1 MDQPLVNAL
10 QSEKEHFTKL
20 HNALKRRTEI
30 DKNDTVNAVE
40 IEKEI
45 QHLLETVPPQLQQVW
60 DNLNIRTKHRLQRG
74 GDDYNKN
81 NFDWMASILIKDRIN
96 VNHMDTGEPLKAV
109 ADLKIEDFV
118 PTEVE
123 KDYVF
128 QSLVHYY
135 SHRIVERYPLAFKS
149 IKSSIKP
156 NKSHQFQPEMDA
168 KSEEFTGDLFTKSE
182 SNTEDLIGMMSEI

>member
-1 MDQPLVNAL
+1 
-10 QSEKEHFTKL
+10 
-20 HNALKRRTEI
+20 
-30 DKNDTVNAVE
+30 
-40 IEKEI
+40 
-45 QHLLETVPPQLQQVW
+45 
-60 DNLNIRTKHRLQRG
+60 
-74 GDDYNKN
+74 
-81 NFDWMASILIKDRIN
+81 MASILIKDRIN

-128 QSLVHYY
+128 QSLVYYY

-168 KSEEFTGDLFTKSE
+168 KSEEFTGDLYTKSE
-182 SNTEDLIGMMSEI
+182 SNTEDLIGMMSEIQEKYVHKFEDQDGTGFTFERKILSGDNKTEKNQTYGILRLIFDDFSYNHSGVSEVLKIL